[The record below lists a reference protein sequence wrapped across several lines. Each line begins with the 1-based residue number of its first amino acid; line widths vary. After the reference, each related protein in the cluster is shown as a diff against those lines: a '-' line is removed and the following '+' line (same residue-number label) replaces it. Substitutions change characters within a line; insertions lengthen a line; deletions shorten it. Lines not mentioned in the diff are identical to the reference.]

1 MRAWAPQPTEAP
13 HEAPRARRIG
23 GSDVPPAA
31 PQPPGARVIAGIAR
45 AIYSVVLV
53 LAQPLLRRK
62 LARRG
67 RVEPGYLE
75 AIGERFGRYGP
86 LPPEPERTGRL
97 WIHAVSLGEARAA
110 AILVQQLRVLQPSLR
125 LLVTH
130 GTATG
135 REAGRA
141 WLREG
146 DLQVWQPWDTP
157 AAVARFLD
165 TFRPVAG
172 VLMETEVWPN
182 LCAACRSRGLPLML
196 ANARLNERSL
206 ARARRLSVLSR
217 PAFASLAAVWAQTED
232 DARRL
237 TQAGARVTAVTG
249 NLKFDATPDPAQ
261 CALGRAWR
269 ARLDRRPVL
278 MLASSREGEEAL
290 WLQAWL
296 AARAGSPARPVRW
309 LVVPRHP
316 QRVDEVVALIESA
329 GLPVSRRS
337 RWGPDGPPD
346 AADDDGVWV
355 GDSLGEMALY
365 YSLSSAALL
374 GGSFAPLGGQNL
386 IEAAACGCPV
396 VMGPHTFNFAEAAQL
411 SVAAGAGWSEP
422 DLPSALARALALVGD
437 ATAWSAATQ
446 SAARFAQAHRGAA
459 ARTARAVLER
469 VSAPAGR

>member
-1 MRAWAPQPTEAP
+1 
-13 HEAPRARRIG
+13 
-23 GSDVPPAA
+23 
-31 PQPPGARVIAGIAR
+31 VIAGLAR
-45 AIYSVVLV
+45 AIYSAVLG

-75 AIGERFGRYGP
+75 AIGERFGRYGT
-86 LPPEPERTGRL
+86 LPPEAERTGRL
-97 WIHAVSLGEARAA
+97 WIHAVSLGESRAA
-110 AILVQQLRVLQPSLR
+110 ATLAHQLRRLQPGLR

-157 AAVARFLD
+157 GAVTRFLD
-165 TFRPVAG
+165 TFRPIGG

-182 LCAACRSRGLPLML
+182 LCAACQSRGVALML
-196 ANARLNERSL
+196 ANARLNARSL
-206 ARARRLSVLSR
+206 ARARRLRVLSR
-217 PAFASLAAVWAQTED
+217 PAYASLAAVWAQTED

-237 TQAGARVTAVTG
+237 TQAGARVSAVTG
-249 NLKFDATPDPAQ
+249 NLKFDATPDPVQ
-261 CALGRAWR
+261 CERGRAWR
-269 ARLDRRPVL
+269 SRSGRPIL

-290 WLQAWL
+290 WLQAW
-296 AARAGSPARPVRW
+296 RALREVSVNEQAPSRVRW

-316 QRVDEVVALIESA
+316 QRVDEVQALIEAA

-337 RWGPDGPPD
+337 DWEPEGPPH
-346 AADDDGVWV
+346 DDSSDDTVWL

-365 YSLSSAALL
+365 YCLAQVALL
-374 GGSFAPLGGQNL
+374 GGSFEPLGGQNL

-396 VMGPHTFNFAEAAQL
+396 VMGPHTFNFTEAAQL
-411 SVAAGAGWSEP
+411 SVEAGAGWAAT
-422 DLPSALARALALVGD
+422 DMASAIERAQALV
-437 ATAWSAATQ
+437 ANEAAWNTAVQAA
-446 SAARFAQAHRGAA
+446 SDFAQAHRGAA
-459 ARTARAVLER
+459 ERTARAVLDR
-469 VSAPAGR
+469 ISVPAAR